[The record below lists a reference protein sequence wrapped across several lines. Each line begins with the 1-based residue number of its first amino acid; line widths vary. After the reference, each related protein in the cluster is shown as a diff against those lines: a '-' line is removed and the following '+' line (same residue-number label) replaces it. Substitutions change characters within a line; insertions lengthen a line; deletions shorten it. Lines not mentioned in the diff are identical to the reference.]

1 LTFLIKREPTRIN
14 PSYQYLVEFKSD
26 ISLQSLFWFML
37 RWFHQRQTSQKGT
50 NPELTT
56 NAAIF
61 LKILCSRLMIARFTW
76 KWKRDVC

>member
-1 LTFLIKREPTRIN
+1 
-14 PSYQYLVEFKSD
+14 V
-26 ISLQSLFWFML
+26 ISSKAG
-37 RWFHQRQTSQKGT
+37 FH
-50 NPELTT
+50 PELTT